1 MRVLVRCSDETLYVF
16 YCSLKPSYNLIKIAQ
31 CGHIK
36 YSAPIKFLYGA
47 IVKAIPHCYSCTN
60 AEKFPNIFEAAELMY
75 LEKLRN
81 ISLNQP
87 LPNILGNISE
97 FVQTVHVHDRA

>member
-1 MRVLVRCSDETLYVF
+1 MLLLNLYMVLL
-16 YCSLKPSYNLIKIAQ
+16 LKL
-31 CGHIK
+31 
-36 YSAPIKFLYGA
+36 
-47 IVKAIPHCYSCTN
+47 PHCYSCTN